1 MRLFIAIKFNTVI
14 MDSLINAQNG
24 LKKEHING
32 NYTDQ
37 KNLHL
42 TLAFIGEYNYPE
54 KVIKALQKVRFRPFE
69 LVLEEESGNFEDL
82 IWVGIKRNPDLMKL
96 TSNLRKTLDESR
108 IPFDNKK
115 FVPHITIIRKA
126 NVPKQFKKPKIEKA
140 IMTVEKISVMRSQ
153 RIDGK
158 LVYTELGSA
167 KANNSEQKT

>member
-1 MRLFIAIKFNTVI
+1 

-96 TSNLRKTLDESR
+96 TSNLRKTL
-108 IPFDNKK
+108 
-115 FVPHITIIRKA
+115 
-126 NVPKQFKKPKIEKA
+126 
-140 IMTVEKISVMRSQ
+140 
-153 RIDGK
+153 
-158 LVYTELGSA
+158 
-167 KANNSEQKT
+167 